1 MATEHYASILQAMM
15 DEQKRHREENPV
27 QMYFEPGTPTLAT
40 RQLEEQTALQRE
52 KMAQDAALAR
62 EQMAL
67 QRELA
72 SMGGGGSGG
81 GGGFS
86 GTAGERS
93 ALATAA
99 FLEEG
104 HLIYQENLKTKSK
117 KTGKRLKYPLYYTL
131 NTLMNNPAKRAEAI
145 AMGADLKAVVDQLIG
160 AYTNMTPEQYFNSP
174 TGSKLAGSYAALTGK
189 SGGGSSSGRFQM
201 IGGL

>member
-40 RQLEEQTALQRE
+40 RQLEEQAALQRE

-72 SMGGGGSGG
+72 SMGGGGGG
-81 GGGFS
+81 GGGGGSGSF
-86 GTAGERS
+86 GTAGQM
-93 ALATAA
+93 AAVATATLLQA
-99 FLEEG
+99 G
-104 HLIYQENLKTKSK
+104 HNRYAENK
-117 KTGKRLKYPLYYTL
+117 GKFKYPLYYTL
-131 NTLMNNPAKRAEAI
+131 NSIMNDPKVNGAARAA
-145 AMGADLKAVVDQLIG
+145 GADIQSVVDQLIRS
-160 AYTNMTPEQYFNSP
+160 YTSYTPSQYFKTN
-174 TGSKLAGSYAALTGK
+174 TGK
-189 SGGGSSSGRFQM
+189 KLKSSYDALSKSSKGGSSYPW
-201 IGGL
+201 